1 MFGFLFG
8 AACLLGL
15 TATVAR
21 GRHDHHCGGHRSRGF
36 GRGRGRGRGRYFLNR
51 LMDRLDTT
59 PGQEKVI
66 REAVETLMDDFHEAR
81 RDFRGSRTDVAQ
93 AIRAEVLDRAS
104 VEAIFDRH
112 DQVIDRVRNSA
123 LDAFAKI
130 HETLDQ
136 RQRKT
141 LADIVESGPFGRGFG
156 PFGRAA

>member
-21 GRHDHHCGGHRSRGF
+21 GHHGHHSCGGPRARGF
-36 GRGRGRGRGRYFLNR
+36 RHGRGRYFLNH
-51 LMDRLDTT
+51 LLDRLDTT

-66 REAVETLMDDFHEAR
+66 REAVDTLLDNLHDAR
-81 RDFRGSRTDVAQ
+81 RDFRGTRSDVAE

-104 VEAIFDRH
+104 VEGVFDRH
-112 DQVIDRVRNSA
+112 DQVIDRVRQSA
-123 LDAFAKI
+123 LDAFSKV

-136 RQRKT
+136 RQRKI
-141 LADIVESGPFGRGFG
+141 LAEIVESGPFGRGFG
-156 PFGRAA
+156 PFH